1 MMLTLLKADLLGD
14 LRVWIGT
21 FAVLVAAGAAAGIP
35 ATLVDTA
42 LGQSDVMVQLG
53 LVSVASIALTLSV
66 LSLVIVLSSTVRTL
80 VELRR
85 RTFALWLIV
94 GVQPS
99 QLGRLVLGELAAVAV
114 LGAALG
120 SALAWL
126 VCPTLV
132 RALLVGSDG
141 LGEVVPT
148 LGPGSAAIGG
158 AVVVGVVLLA
168 ALPRAREAGS
178 APVLALLRGGV
189 RQRQRQRAV
198 LRLVVA
204 ALLLAVAAS
213 MFAGLP
219 QSLPNGAAQSVLIGP
234 VLIAAASAGAP
245 VYVPRLIR
253 LWTAVVP
260 SRASVSWYL
269 ARATVIDSAERSSAS
284 VVSFTVA
291 IGLLWTFLAGQ
302 NTAATALG
310 GGAAADPRPLALL
323 LGGPTLL
330 AAVGAAA
337 GVLMASSF
345 REREEALLEVA
356 GADRGVRV
364 LTAAWEALIYVVT
377 AAVLASG
384 VVALV
389 SGGIAVGLQGVAPS
403 VRPSP
408 APVLGAVG
416 AAACLVLAWA
426 ATFGPRLARRGTTVE
441 VLSGS

>member
-1 MMLTLLKADLLGD
+1 MLTLLKADLLGD

-42 LGQSDVMVQLG
+42 LGQSDVTVQLG

-66 LSLVIVLSSTVRTL
+66 LSLVIVLTSTVRTL

-120 SALAWL
+120 SVLAWL

-158 AVVVGVVLLA
+158 AVVVGVVLLT

-178 APVLALLRGGV
+178 TPVLALLRGGV
-189 RQRQRQRAV
+189 RPRQRVVVRI
-198 LRLVVA
+198 VVA
-204 ALLLAVAAS
+204 ALLLALAGT

-284 VVSFTVA
+284 VVSFMVA

-310 GGAAADPRPLALL
+310 GGVAADPRPLALL

-364 LTAAWEALIYVVT
+364 LTAAGEALIYVVT
-377 AAVLASG
+377 AAVLASV

-389 SGGIAVGLQGVAPS
+389 AGGIAVFLQGVAPS

-408 APVLGAVG
+408 VPALGAAGTVV
-416 AAACLVLAWA
+416 CLVLAWA
-426 ATFGPRLARRGTTVE
+426 ATFGPRLARRRTTVE
-441 VLSGS
+441 VLSGT

>member
-1 MMLTLLKADLLGD
+1 MLTLLKADLLGD

-42 LGQSDVMVQLG
+42 LGQSDVTVQLG

-120 SALAWL
+120 SVLAWL

-178 APVLALLRGGV
+178 TPVLALLRGGARP
-189 RQRQRQRAV
+189 RQRVVVRI
-198 LRLVVA
+198 VVA
-204 ALLLAVAAS
+204 ALLLALAGT

-219 QSLPNGAAQSVLIGP
+219 QSLPTGAAQSVLIGP

-245 VYVPRLIR
+245 VYVPRLIQ

-284 VVSFTVA
+284 VVSFMVA

-302 NTAATALG
+302 NTAATAFG

-364 LTAAWEALIYVVT
+364 LTAAGEALIYVLT
-377 AAVLASG
+377 AAVLASV

-389 SGGIAVGLQGVAPS
+389 AGGIGVFLQGVAPS
-403 VRPSP
+403 VRPTPVP
-408 APVLGAVG
+408 ALGAVG
-416 AAACLVLAWA
+416 TVVCLVLAWA
-426 ATFGPRLARRGTTVE
+426 ATFGPRLARRRTTVE